1 MNTSINIIPTLHF
14 MERVQNRKL
23 ELSFIEEIKRYFIS
37 NQIEKNKKIRIALG
51 KYEVVFIK
59 VSPKTI
65 VLVTAWKRGQK

>member
-23 ELSFIEEIKRYFIS
+23 ELSFVEEVKRYFLS
-37 NQIEKNKKIRIALG
+37 NKIEKNRKIRMVLG

-59 VSPKTI
+59 VAPKTI